1 MKRLGIA
8 LALGLA
14 LAPTAGFAQTIG
26 YVEGSV
32 GTALIAQVS
41 TSTYS
46 FTDSSGNVYSGNGVL
61 NYGPSITAGAEAG
74 IAGLDSGNIRL
85 GISYD
90 FIRTSLHSA
99 GISGT
104 FNGTPVGT
112 ITVTNALIRSAGFD
126 FDTTVHAIS
135 ANAYYNLPL
144 IGEVIRPYVGLGAG
158 AAILEH
164 ADTNLTITGTLGF
177 RYAISDAAYIG
188 MKYKFF
194 YIDGPTEDFGV
205 RFDPV
210 FANTISAVIGF
221 YT

>member
-1 MKRLGIA
+1 MKIRAIV

-14 LAPTAGFAQTIG
+14 LAPSAGFAQTIG
-26 YVEGSV
+26 YFEGSV

-46 FTDSSGNVYSGNGVL
+46 FTDGSGNVYSGNGIL

-74 IAGLDSGNIRL
+74 IAGLNDGNLRL

-90 FIRTSLHSA
+90 FIRTSLDSA

-112 ITVTNALIRSAGFD
+112 ITVTDALIRSAGFD
-126 FDTTVHAIS
+126 FDTTVHAIT

-144 IGEVIRPYVGLGAG
+144 IGDVIRPYLGVGVGAS
-158 AAILEH
+158 ILEH
-164 ADTNLTITGTLGF
+164 ADTKLTITGTLGF

-188 MKYKFF
+188 AKYKFF
-194 YIDGPTEDFGV
+194 YIDSPTEDFGI

>member
-1 MKRLGIA
+1 MGIA
-8 LALGLA
+8 LTLA
-14 LAPTAGFAQTIG
+14 LTLAPAAGYAQTIG
-26 YVEGSV
+26 YFEGSV
-32 GTALIAQVS
+32 GTALIAQVD

-46 FTDSSGNVYSGNGVL
+46 FTDGSGNVYSGNGIL
-61 NYGPSITAGAEAG
+61 NYGPSITAGVEAG
-74 IAGLDSGNIRL
+74 IAGLDGGNVRL

-90 FIRTSLHSA
+90 FIRTSLDSA

-126 FDTTVHAIS
+126 FDTTVHAIT

-144 IGEVIRPYVGLGAG
+144 IGEVIRPYAGLGVG

-164 ADTNLTITGTLGF
+164 ADTKFTVTGTLGF

-194 YIDGPTEDFGV
+194 YIDSPTTDFGV
-205 RFDPV
+205 RFSPV
-210 FANTISAVIGF
+210 FANTISAMIGF